1 MQKRVVFLELLFLF
15 DIFVVKLNK
24 KVNLN
29 SNHLNAIVVGCG
41 IAGIASA
48 IRLRL
53 KGYDV
58 TVFEKNDYPGGK
70 LSTFILGEYR
80 FDAGPSLFTMPQFV
94 DELFELAG
102 KNPRDYFNYLK
113 HDKSCNYFWDD
124 GTRLEADSN
133 ISVFSKKVSETF
145 NVAEGLVEKKLRKA
159 AVINETIGD
168 LFLQQSLHQIKNFLN
183 LKTLKAIFK
192 INSLDINQ
200 SLHQTNLKDLKHPKL
215 VQLFDR
221 YATYNGSN
229 PYKTPGIMGIIPHY
243 EHNVGTFFP
252 INGMTSI
259 TTSLVKLAED
269 IGVKFLY
276 NSPVEQILL
285 DFSNKKVLGIK
296 VNNNVVNAD
305 LVFSNMDI
313 YFTYHKL
320 LPKLKTPKK
329 SLAQERSSSA
339 IIFYWGIKKEFSE
352 LDLHNIFFSDNY
364 KEEFDCIFDKKTMSN
379 DPTVY
384 INISSKLA
392 KDDAPI
398 GTENWFVMVNA
409 PSNIGQNWDELILE
423 TKKNVIKKINKQLN
437 ISLEDLVENE
447 QVLDPR
453 TIESKTS
460 SYQGSLYGTSSNSKF
475 AAFLRHPNF
484 KEKIRG
490 LYFVGG
496 SVHPGGGIPLCL
508 LSAKIATNHVQ

>member
-1 MQKRVVFLELLFLF
+1 MTSQ
-15 DIFVVKLNK
+15 N
-24 KVNLN
+24 NQ
-29 SNHLNAIVVGCG
+29 LNAIVIGSG

-48 IRLRL
+48 IRLQL
-53 KGYDV
+53 KGYNV
-58 TVFEKNDYPGGK
+58 TVFEKNSYPGGK
-70 LSTFILGEYR
+70 LSAFKLGNYR
-80 FDAGPSLFTMPQFV
+80 FDAGPSLFTMPHFV

-102 KNPRDYFNYLK
+102 KNPRDYFNYIR

-133 ISVFSKKVSETF
+133 IGTFSKKVSETF
-145 NVAEGLVEKKLRKA
+145 NTQPDVIEKKLRRA
-159 AVINETIGD
+159 AFINETIGD
-168 LFLQQSLHQIKNFLN
+168 LFLEQSLHQIKNFLN
-183 LKTLKAIFK
+183 FKTLKALLK
-192 INSLDINQ
+192 INRLDISK
-200 SLHQTNLKDLKHPKL
+200 SLHETNLKDLKHPKL

-252 INGMTSI
+252 TEGMNSI

-269 IGVKFLY
+269 IGVAFMY
-276 NSPVEQILL
+276 NSSVDEILV
-285 DFSNKKVLGIK
+285 DTSRNHVIGVK
-296 VNNNVVNAD
+296 VNDKTITSN
-305 LVFSNMDI
+305 LVFSNMDV

-320 LPKLKTPKK
+320 LPQIKIPKK
-329 SLAQERSSSA
+329 TLSLERSSSA
-339 IIFYWGIKKEFSE
+339 IIFYWGIKKEFPE

-364 KEEFDCIFDKKTMSN
+364 KEEFACIFDKKTMVD

-392 KDDAPI
+392 KNDAPI

-409 PSNIGQNWDELILE
+409 PSNVGQNWDSLLSS
-423 TKKNVIKKINKQLN
+423 TKKNVLSKINKQLN
-437 ISLEDLVENE
+437 IKLEDFIENE
-447 QVLDPR
+447 QILDPR
-453 TIESKTS
+453 TIESNTS
-460 SYQGSLYGTSSNSKF
+460 SYQGSLYGTASNSKF

-484 KEKIRG
+484 KNKIKG

-508 LSAKIATNHVQ
+508 LSAKIAANHVK

>member
-1 MQKRVVFLELLFLF
+1 MNIKT
-15 DIFVVKLNK
+15 
-24 KVNLN
+24 
-29 SNHLNAIVVGCG
+29 NHLNAIVVGSG

-48 IRLRL
+48 IRLKA

-58 TVFEKNDYPGGK
+58 TVLEKNSYPGGK
-70 LSTFILGEYR
+70 LSTFKSGDYR
-80 FDAGPSLFTMPQFV
+80 FDAGPSLFTMPIFV

-102 KNPRDYFNYLK
+102 KNPRDYFNYIK

-124 GTRLEADSN
+124 GTRLEADSDV
-133 ISVFSKKVSETF
+133 SLFSKKVSITF
-145 NVAEGLVEKKLRKA
+145 NVPAADIEKKIRKA
-159 AVINETIGD
+159 AFINETIGD

-183 LKTLKAIFK
+183 LKTIKAIFK

-200 SLHQTNLKDLKHPKL
+200 TLHNTNLKDLKHPKL

-243 EHNVGTFFP
+243 EYNVGTFFP
-252 INGMTSI
+252 INGMNSI
-259 TTSLVKLAED
+259 TASLVKLAED
-269 IGVKFLY
+269 IGVKFIY
-276 NSPVEQILL
+276 NSPVEEILV
-285 DFSNKKVLGIK
+285 DSSRKNVIGVKANDKTIDSN
-296 VNNNVVNAD
+296 

-313 YFTYHKL
+313 HFTYHKL
-320 LPKLKTPKK
+320 LPQIKIPKNT
-329 SLAQERSSSA
+329 LAQERSSSA

-364 KEEFDCIFDKKTMSN
+364 KEEFDCIFGKKTMFN

-384 INISSKLA
+384 INISSKLE
-392 KDDAPI
+392 KGDAPA
-398 GTENWFVMVNA
+398 GCENWFVMVNA
-409 PSNIGQNWDELILE
+409 PSNIGQDWDDLLQK
-423 TKKNVIKKINKQLN
+423 TKKNIIAKINKQLN
-437 ISLEDLVENE
+437 ITLENLIENE
-447 QVLDPR
+447 QILDPR
-453 TIESKTS
+453 TIESNTS

-484 KEKIRG
+484 KNNIKG

-508 LSAKIATNHVQ
+508 LSAKIATCHVD

>member
-1 MQKRVVFLELLFLF
+1 MK
-15 DIFVVKLNK
+15 N
-24 KVNLN
+24 
-29 SNHLNAIVVGCG
+29 NHLNAIVVGSG

-48 IRLRL
+48 IRLQQ
-53 KGYDV
+53 KGYNV
-58 TVFEKNDYPGGK
+58 TVYEKNAYSGGK
-70 LSTFILGEYR
+70 LSTFKLGNYR
-80 FDAGPSLFTMPQFV
+80 FDAGPSLFTMPHFV
-94 DELFELAG
+94 DELFTLSG
-102 KNPRDYFNYLK
+102 KNPRDYFNYIK

-124 GTRLEADSN
+124 GTRLEADSD

-145 NVAEGLVEKKLRKA
+145 DTPPEIIEKKLGKA
-159 AVINETIGD
+159 AYINETIGD
-168 LFLQQSLHQIKNFLN
+168 LFLEQSLHQIKNFLN

-200 SLHQTNLKDLKHPKL
+200 SLHKTNLKDLKHPKL

-252 INGMTSI
+252 INGMNSI

-269 IGVKFLY
+269 IGVKFVY
-276 NSPVEQILL
+276 NSKVEQILL
-285 DFSNKKVLGIK
+285 DSAHKHVIGVK
-296 VNNNVVNAD
+296 VNDNTVASG

-320 LPKLKTPKK
+320 LPQLKIPKK
-329 SLAQERSSSA
+329 TLAQERSSSA

-364 KEEFDCIFDKKTMSN
+364 KEEFEYIFDKKTMFN

-392 KDDAPI
+392 KNDAAA

-409 PSNIGQNWDELILE
+409 PSNIGQNWDDLVRD
-423 TKKNVIKKINKQLN
+423 TKKNIIAKINKQLN
-437 ISLEDLVENE
+437 ITLEDLIENE
-447 QVLDPR
+447 QILDPR
-453 TIESKTS
+453 TIESNTS
-460 SYQGSLYGTSSNSKF
+460 SYQGSLYGTASNSKF

-484 KEKIRG
+484 KKKIKG

-508 LSAKIATNHVQ
+508 LSAKIAANHVE

>member
-1 MQKRVVFLELLFLF
+1 MSNKR
-15 DIFVVKLNK
+15 
-24 KVNLN
+24 
-29 SNHLNAIVVGCG
+29 NHLNAIVVGSG

-48 IRLRL
+48 IRLQI

-58 TVFEKNDYPGGK
+58 TVFEKNAYPGGK
-70 LSTFILGEYR
+70 LSTFDLGHYR
-80 FDAGPSLFTMPQFV
+80 FDAGPSLFTMPHFV
-94 DELFELAG
+94 DELFDLAG
-102 KNPRDYFNYLK
+102 KNPRDYFNYIK

-133 ISVFSKKVSETF
+133 VAVFSKKVSEIF
-145 NVAEGLVEKKLRKA
+145 NVPAGIIEKKLKKA
-159 AVINETIGD
+159 SFINETIGD
-168 LFLQQSLHQIKNFLN
+168 LFLEQSLHQIKNFLN
-183 LKTLKAIFK
+183 LKTIKAIFK

-200 SLHQTNLKDLKHPKL
+200 SLHNTNLNDLKHPKL

-252 INGMTSI
+252 IDGMNSI

-269 IGVKFLY
+269 IGVKFIY
-276 NSPVEQILL
+276 NSPVEQILV
-285 DFSNKKVLGIK
+285 DSKHKQVVGIK
-296 VNNNVVNAD
+296 VNDKTIDCN

-320 LPKLKTPKK
+320 LPQLKIPKK
-329 SLAQERSSSA
+329 NLAQERSSSA
-339 IIFYWGIKKEFSE
+339 VIFYWGIKKEFAE
-352 LDLHNIFFSDNY
+352 LDLHNIFFSSQY
-364 KEEFDCIFDKKTMSN
+364 KEEFDCIFNKKSMSD

-392 KDDAPI
+392 NDDAPI
-398 GTENWFVMVNA
+398 GTENWFVMINA
-409 PSNIGQNWDELILE
+409 PSNIGQNWDQLILQ
-423 TKKNVIKKINKQLN
+423 TKKNVITKINKQLDIN
-437 ISLEDLVENE
+437 LEDLIENE
-447 QVLDPR
+447 QILDPR

-484 KEKIRG
+484 KKNIKG

-508 LSAKIATNHVQ
+508 LSAKIATNHVE

>member
-1 MQKRVVFLELLFLF
+1 VSST
-15 DIFVVKLNK
+15 K
-24 KVNLN
+24 K
-29 SNHLNAIVVGCG
+29 HLNAVVVGSG

-48 IRLRL
+48 IRLQL

-58 TVFEKNDYPGGK
+58 TVFEKNAYPGGK
-70 LSTFILGEYR
+70 LSTFDLGNYR
-80 FDAGPSLFTMPQFV
+80 FDAGPSLFTMPHFV
-94 DELFELAG
+94 DELFLLAG
-102 KNPRDYFNYLK
+102 KNPRDYFNYIK

-133 ISVFSKKVSETF
+133 VTVFSKKVSETF
-145 NVAEGLVEKKLRKA
+145 HVPAGVIEKKLKKA
-159 AVINETIGD
+159 AFINETIGD
-168 LFLQQSLHQIKNFLN
+168 LFLEQSLHQIKNFLN
-183 LKTLKAIFK
+183 LKTIKAIFK

-200 SLHQTNLKDLKHPKL
+200 SLHNTNTKDLKHPKL

-229 PYKTPGIMGIIPHY
+229 PYKTSGIMGIIPHY

-252 INGMTSI
+252 INGMNSI

-269 IGVKFLY
+269 IGVKFRY
-276 NSPVEQILL
+276 NSPVDQILVDAAHKQL
-285 DFSNKKVLGIK
+285 IGVRVQDQTIACN
-296 VNNNVVNAD
+296 

-313 YFTYHKL
+313 YYTYHKL
-320 LPKLKTPKK
+320 LPQLKIPTKN
-329 SLAQERSSSA
+329 LAQERSSSA
-339 IIFYWGIKKEFSE
+339 VIFYWGIKKEFPA
-352 LDLHNIFFSDNY
+352 LDLHNIFFSNHY
-364 KEEFDCIFDKKTMSN
+364 KEEFDCIFNKKTMSD

-392 KDDAPI
+392 KDDAPM

-409 PSNIGQNWDELILE
+409 PSNIGQDWDKLIME
-423 TKKNVIKKINKQLN
+423 TKKNVIAKINKQLN
-437 ISLEDLVENE
+437 IQLEDLIENE
-447 QVLDPR
+447 QILDPR
-453 TIESKTS
+453 TIESNTS

-484 KEKIRG
+484 KKNIKG

-508 LSAKIATNHVQ
+508 LSAKIATNHVE